1 MKKFNL
7 NDNLIQTTEV
17 FAAKGI
23 HKAVDPKKTFRK
35 RKENKEAYL
44 ILVDFWVQMNNV

>member
-7 NDNLIQTTEV
+7 NDNFIKSTEV

-23 HKAVDPKKTFRK
+23 QKAVDPEKKKHSVSEKRTRK
-35 RKENKEAYL
+35 L
-44 ILVDFWVQMNNV
+44 ILVDFWVQMNKV

>member
-7 NDNLIQTTEV
+7 NDNFIQITEM

-23 HKAVDPKKTFRK
+23 YKAVDPKKKHSVSEKRTRK
-35 RKENKEAYL
+35 L
-44 ILVDFWVQMNNV
+44 ILVDFWVQMNKV